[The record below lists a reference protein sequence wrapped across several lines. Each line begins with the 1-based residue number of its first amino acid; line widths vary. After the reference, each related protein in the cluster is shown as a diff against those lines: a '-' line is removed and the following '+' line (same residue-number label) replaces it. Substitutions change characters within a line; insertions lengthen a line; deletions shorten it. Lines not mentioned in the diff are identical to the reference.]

1 MRYFIYQGNNNDCGF
16 ASLKM
21 LLASTHK
28 NKHYLN
34 LKKPENKKG
43 NFSIKDLIQIGKEN
57 GLILKAYQYEQKF
70 ELVEKDFSKF
80 LAIINNENNNNH
92 VVMIESFKDNKL
104 TIYDPGVGIYKIEFN
119 DFVSIW
125 TGYTIEIEEVQKV
138 KFSLPKVNITKN
150 KLNIYEY
157 IISILSLGCL
167 LTGLYFIDDINKF
180 YLPLIL
186 LSCFAILELIGKLLT
201 VYKLKKVDTIYLENL
216 SKISKDNF
224 EEEYKNYNEFIK
236 MHFTIKKSF
245 ITSLVVIGLISV
257 LLILNSPFHA
267 VILLLLLII
276 VIVDRFLIQRKN
288 EQRKNELG
296 NLEKQIFI
304 EEDEHTKRYLLDTIH
319 NSTYQYAFNEIAR
332 KCIYTFI
339 VICCSLVMMLI
350 QEVTSVNF
358 VLFEIFILNYFVSH
372 VDNSLKFASEK
383 EQYDKLKAHFIDT
396 FVN

>member
-1 MRYFIYQGNNNDCGF
+1 
-16 ASLKM
+16 
-21 LLASTHK
+21 
-28 NKHYLN
+28 
-34 LKKPENKKG
+34 
-43 NFSIKDLIQIGKEN
+43 
-57 GLILKAYQYEQKF
+57 
-70 ELVEKDFSKF
+70 
-80 LAIINNENNNNH
+80 
-92 VVMIESFKDNKL
+92 
-104 TIYDPGVGIYKIEFN
+104 
-119 DFVSIW
+119 
-125 TGYTIEIEEVQKV
+125 
-138 KFSLPKVNITKN
+138 
-150 KLNIYEY
+150 
-157 IISILSLGCL
+157 
-167 LTGLYFIDDINKF
+167 
-180 YLPLIL
+180 
-186 LSCFAILELIGKLLT
+186 
-201 VYKLKKVDTIYLENL
+201 
-216 SKISKDNF
+216 
-224 EEEYKNYNEFIK
+224 

-296 NLEKQIFI
+296 KLEKQIFA
-304 EEDEHTKRYLLDTIH
+304 EEDKHARRYLLDMIH

-372 VDNSLKFASEK
+372 VDNSLKFANEK
-383 EQYDKLKAHFIDT
+383 ERYNKLKAHFIDT